1 MTLWLLLL
9 GMYVSVYVV
18 VLLLDTAAG
27 DALSARDVLILG
39 AAGIGLAIGAVIV
52 GGFWRMKPWA
62 RVPAIAVHAV
72 LLVLFGY
79 SELTGDTADGAEG
92 FFERTA
98 SLIWLAALAAVIGWL
113 ATHRGDFHRTPHVAP
128 YGEDAQEQ
136 P

>member
-98 SLIWLAALAAVIGWL
+98 SLIWLAALATVIGWL
-113 ATHRGDFHRTPHVAP
+113 ATHRADFHRTPHVAP